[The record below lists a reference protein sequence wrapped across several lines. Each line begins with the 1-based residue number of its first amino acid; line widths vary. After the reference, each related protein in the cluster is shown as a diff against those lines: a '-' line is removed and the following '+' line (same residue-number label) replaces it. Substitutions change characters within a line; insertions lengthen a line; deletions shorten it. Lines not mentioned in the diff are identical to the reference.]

1 MTRRGVHLGFG
12 VAMLAVIALGGWLW
26 AEWGAAALLNG
37 FAAICG

>member
-1 MTRRGVHLGFG
+1 MRARAHVAFG
-12 VAMLAVIALGGWLW
+12 TVALAAAIGGGWLW

>member
-1 MTRRGVHLGFG
+1 MRVRAHFGFG
-12 VAMLAVIALGGWLW
+12 ALMLVAALGGGWLW

>member
-1 MTRRGVHLGFG
+1 MRRQAHLGFG
-12 VAMLAVIALGGWLW
+12 LAMLAVIAGGGWLW